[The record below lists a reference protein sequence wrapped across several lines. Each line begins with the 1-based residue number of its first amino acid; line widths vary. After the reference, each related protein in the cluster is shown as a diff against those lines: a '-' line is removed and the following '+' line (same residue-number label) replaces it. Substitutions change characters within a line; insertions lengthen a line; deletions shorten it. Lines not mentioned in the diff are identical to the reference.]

1 MTPEEQRVAIA
12 EACGWTETEAWL
24 DGRRCFERADSNAG
38 WDFDSLPD
46 YINDLNALHD
56 AESILNADQ
65 MVSYDYHL
73 DRVVGNGRQGLN
85 IEYFLWSAT
94 AAQRAEAFLRTIGKW
109 EEAK

>member
-1 MTPEEQRVAIA
+1 MKPEQQRIAIA

-24 DGRRCFERADSNAG
+24 DGRRCFERAESNSG

-46 YINDLNALHD
+46 YLNDLNAMHE
-56 AESILNADQ
+56 AEETLQESQRVTYSNELYDLAVEHQ
-65 MVSYDYHL
+65 LKTGKWSYL
-73 DRVVGNGRQGLN
+73 
-85 IEYFLWSAT
+85 SMT